1 MNLRYYL
8 RLIPILLITTIS
20 SLALKQFGVD
30 KENILMIFIVG
41 VLLVTASSNGYRYGI
56 IASCLSVMIFNYF
69 FTEPFHTFAIKNTN
83 DITLMLFF
91 LIASVISSSLT
102 TRFQRQLQIS
112 QNNEQTAKLLY
123 EVSQR
128 LLNVTG
134 DENIIRQGIRCIKEY
149 TGLDSVV
156 ELIENSQV
164 YVSDNFI
171 ADKNQESIQLPITG
185 LAKLLGTL
193 KIYSAN
199 FNLNMK
205 QEWLVK
211 TVAAQMGIA
220 LDREFVYNE
229 RENIRIAMEREH
241 LKSNLLRSISHDLR
255 TPLTG
260 ISGASSYIVQ
270 RGRNLDYKSIERLA
284 ADINEQAVWLTTLV
298 ENILNMTRIDSGK
311 LQVNKQS
318 EVVED
323 VINEAVGHVAR
334 LADRPFSIITPKEL
348 VTVPMDG
355 KMITQVLI
363 NLLDNAVSHT
373 PKDSPIELYVNQK
386 EDCLEFGVADGGE
399 GIAPQLSDHIFD
411 AFVTSG
417 KTSADGKKGI
427 GLGLAICKAIVESHG
442 GTIRLEQ
449 SQLGGALF
457 VFTLPYGERP
467 DSKNN

>member
-1 MNLRYYL
+1 MNRRYYI
-8 RLIPILLITTIS
+8 RLIPILLITTVS
-20 SLALKQFGVD
+20 SLALKQLGID

-41 VLLVTASSNGYRYGI
+41 VLLVTALTSGYRYGI
-56 IASCLSVMIFNYF
+56 IASFISVMIFNYF
-69 FTEPFHTFAIKNTN
+69 FTEPVQTFAINNPN

-102 TRFQRQLQIS
+102 ARFQRQYLIA

-134 DENIIRQGIRCIKEY
+134 DENIIRQGLRCIKEY
-149 TGLDSVV
+149 SGHDSIV
-156 ELIENSQV
+156 ELFDNSQI
-164 YVSDNFI
+164 YVSDHFVPDSN
-171 ADKNQESIQLPITG
+171 KRSIDLPITG
-185 LAKLLGTL
+185 LVKTLGTL
-193 KIYSAN
+193 KIYDVKLTLS
-199 FNLNMK
+199 MK

-260 ISGASSYIVQ
+260 ISGASSYMIQ
-270 RGRNLDYKSIERLA
+270 RGRNLDYDSIARLA
-284 ADINEQAVWLTTLV
+284 TDINEQAVWLTTLV
-298 ENILNMTRIDSGK
+298 ENILNMTRIDNGK
-311 LQVNKQS
+311 LQVNKQA

-323 VINEAVGHVAR
+323 VVNEAIGHVAR
-334 LADRPFSIITPKEL
+334 LNERSFHMIMPKEL

-373 PKDSPIELYVNQK
+373 PKDSPIELYICQK
-386 EDCLEFGVADGGE
+386 EEYLEFGVADGGE
-399 GIAPQLSDHIFD
+399 GIEPKLMDHIFD

-442 GTIRLEQ
+442 GSIRMER

-457 VFTLPYGERP
+457 LFTLPYSEQP
-467 DSKNN
+467 Q